1 MSTDD
6 DKYNETEKSISKQ
19 RDHERKSHRL
29 QTARYTIL
37 VGMFGIVVFV
47 FLGFMCSGEVEIID
61 NAISVF
67 AAIVTLSLGFIAGS
81 TIE

>member
-1 MSTDD
+1 MSDD
-6 DKYNETEKSISKQ
+6 DNKFQETEQSISKQ

-37 VGMFGIVVFV
+37 VGMLGIVVFV
-47 FLGFMCSGEVEIID
+47 FLGFLHSGEVEIID
-61 NAISVF
+61 NAIAVF
-67 AAIVTLSLGFIAGS
+67 ASIVTLSLGFIAGS